1 MFIEAN
7 PQFKTLNIYDA
18 SMKKVFQ
25 EHEKKEIK
33 SELQKEATDGK
44 KQEQRNE
51 KSNDVD
57 DESPN
62 KGQRNF
68 SCKKLGIWK

>member
-25 EHEKKEIK
+25 EHEKKEAR
-33 SELQKEATDGK
+33 SEQQKDPADGK
-44 KQEQRNE
+44 KQEEKKEKNNE
-51 KSNDVD
+51 IADQ
-57 DESPN
+57 SPD

-68 SCKKLGIWK
+68 SRKKLGV